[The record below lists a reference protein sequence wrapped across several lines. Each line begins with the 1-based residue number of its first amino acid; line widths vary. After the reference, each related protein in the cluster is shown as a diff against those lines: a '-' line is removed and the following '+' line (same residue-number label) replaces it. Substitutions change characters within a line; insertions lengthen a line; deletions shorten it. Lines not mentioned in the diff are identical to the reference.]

1 MTLHLRHVL
10 KCSLECG
17 GGGGG
22 LDTGHGDNVSGG
34 GRHTGPALCSQQPAS
49 LVTGLIGCC
58 CSACA
63 VLPGWCG
70 SMPRWS
76 GRITSLAPV
85 LLLSRCHAVSR
96 SHQPPPPGR
105 GRAGLGPAAAARQ
118 LQRDLRLD
126 YAGRQNIAAR
136 QFFVLWRI
144 NIRYQLIGR
153 LRTWYFRIFL
163 GSQK

>member
-1 MTLHLRHVL
+1 MFSSVVWSVAGAGAGWTLGTVTM
-10 KCSLECG
+10 SPEG
-17 GGGGG
+17 GGT
-22 LDTGHGDNVSGG
+22 LA
-34 GRHTGPALCSQQPAS
+34 RHSALSNLLHWP
-49 LVTGLIGCC
+49 LVPL
-58 CSACA
+58 AAAA
-63 VLPGWCG
+63 VLAQAGVAA
-70 SMPRWS
+70 MARWS

-85 LLLSRCHAVSR
+85 LLLSRSVTRCHAVSR

>member
-10 KCSLECG
+10 KWSVAGAGAGAGWTLGTVTMSPEG
-17 GGGGG
+17 AGT
-22 LDTGHGDNVSGG
+22 LA
-34 GRHTGPALCSQQPAS
+34 RHSALSNLLHWP
-49 LVTGLIGCC
+49 LVPL
-58 CSACA
+58 AAAA
-63 VLPGWCG
+63 VLAQAGVAPCLAGQGESPPW
-70 SMPRWS
+70 PRVAAAV
-76 GRITSLAPV
+76 T
-85 LLLSRCHAVSR
+85 LSRCHAVSR

>member
-1 MTLHLRHVL
+1 MFSSVVWSVAGAGEGWTLGTVTMSPEGAGTLARH
-10 KCSLECG
+10 S
-17 GGGGG
+17 
-22 LDTGHGDNVSGG
+22 
-34 GRHTGPALCSQQPAS
+34 ALSNLLHWP
-49 LVTGLIGCC
+49 LVPL
-58 CSACA
+58 AAAA
-63 VLPGWCG
+63 VLAQAGVAA
-70 SMPRWS
+70 MARWS
-76 GRITSLAPV
+76 GRITSLVPV
-85 LLLSRCHAVSR
+85 LLLLSRCHAVSR

-105 GRAGLGPAAAARQ
+105 GRAGLRPAAAARQ